1 MNDCEQQDW
10 TCPYKQT
17 TLAVVPVDDNVL
29 LDIPN
34 VSRSMQL
41 NLPRSHSLDKL
52 YYHSNKKNDT
62 LKSLFPPSGYDDT
75 DSDED
80 DNDNGPQV
88 LLRSFTVGSKH
99 HREIWTCSTSITAT
113 TTPNGTHP
121 DMTHAS
127 KKPPVLE
134 DDIRISNDH
143 GTIHAIATAG
153 SLIVVGTHHGNIQSY
168 NIKQAAQTLFNTTE
182 AVAAAQ
188 PHESSMTDVIRCICF
203 ASHVHAND
211 MIWAGTDNGSLLAM
225 EAQSN
230 KIVSKRAAAHTSAI
244 TLMLQ
249 HRHVELWTLD
259 DSGCL
264 NIWPT
269 HGIDLALATPLQFTV
284 TKNPKTAVWSTTRA
298 NTLWLS
304 SGTSIDQFDRS
315 AATLVPVISI
325 PTELGELT
333 RLFTLPFHRNLLFA
347 VHSSDGQISVWDE
360 TTCEQTQCVFV
371 AACMDK
377 LTAVEP
383 VGDYY
388 VWAGFRNGMM
398 AVYDTRTEPWVVVK
412 VWKAH
417 KNAIVKL
424 TVDACS
430 VSASMPVVSVDA
442 LGHIAIWDGRLS
454 AYWLEE
460 QLAAHTGDY
469 CDFDTLKTMLC
480 SWNMD
485 AIKPDALTDA
495 DTEKIHEWLNGMADP
510 DIIMVGIQEIVDL
523 NSKTLTAKSLFSL
536 SRKIETIEEADELLT
551 HRYMLWHDYLIS
563 VVDANFGKHLYKIIK
578 TDQMVGLFSCVF
590 VKTALEARVRHC
602 DSNVVKTG
610 FRLMNK
616 SLHGNKGGIATR
628 LVIDDTSIC
637 FVNCHLAAGQ
647 SNVLTRNVDI
657 DGILHSARFPMPAS
671 TAMDAFKPDSDGTS
685 ILDHDICF
693 LSGDLNYRIGMKR
706 DQVLALLAAESHNKF
721 EAWETLQQEDQLKK
735 QLALNPMFRLF
746 GFKEPPILFDPT
758 YKYDR
763 GTDVYDGSEKK
774 RTPAWCDR
782 ILHRGPASMSN
793 MYYRR
798 HEVKA
803 SDHRPISAG
812 FTIHAKTVCQDR
824 LDQVKSRLVQE
835 WQRLLEQQVQ
845 HSKIQHVTR
854 YDLCDEKEARHR
866 LDTVDWDV
874 GQVVLDLYRDK
885 GNCLN

>member
-1 MNDCEQQDW
+1 M
-10 TCPYKQT
+10 
-17 TLAVVPVDDNVL
+17 
-29 LDIPN
+29 
-34 VSRSMQL
+34 
-41 NLPRSHSLDKL
+41 
-52 YYHSNKKNDT
+52 
-62 LKSLFPPSGYDDT
+62 
-75 DSDED
+75 
-80 DNDNGPQV
+80 
-88 LLRSFTVGSKH
+88 
-99 HREIWTCSTSITAT
+99 
-113 TTPNGTHP
+113 
-121 DMTHAS
+121 
-127 KKPPVLE
+127 
-134 DDIRISNDH
+134 
-143 GTIHAIATAG
+143 
-153 SLIVVGTHHGNIQSY
+153 
-168 NIKQAAQTLFNTTE
+168 
-182 AVAAAQ
+182 
-188 PHESSMTDVIRCICF
+188 
-203 ASHVHAND
+203 
-211 MIWAGTDNGSLLAM
+211 
-225 EAQSN
+225 
-230 KIVSKRAAAHTSAI
+230 
-244 TLMLQ
+244 
-249 HRHVELWTLD
+249 
-259 DSGCL
+259 
-264 NIWPT
+264 
-269 HGIDLALATPLQFTV
+269 
-284 TKNPKTAVWSTTRA
+284 
-298 NTLWLS
+298 
-304 SGTSIDQFDRS
+304 
-315 AATLVPVISI
+315 
-325 PTELGELT
+325 
-333 RLFTLPFHRNLLFA
+333 
-347 VHSSDGQISVWDE
+347 
-360 TTCEQTQCVFV
+360 
-371 AACMDK
+371 
-377 LTAVEP
+377 
-383 VGDYY
+383 
-388 VWAGFRNGMM
+388 
-398 AVYDTRTEPWVVVK
+398 
-412 VWKAH
+412 
-417 KNAIVKL
+417 
-424 TVDACS
+424 
-430 VSASMPVVSVDA
+430 
-442 LGHIAIWDGRLS
+442 
-454 AYWLEE
+454 
-460 QLAAHTGDY
+460 
-469 CDFDTLKTMLC
+469 
-480 SWNMD
+480 
-485 AIKPDALTDA
+485 
-495 DTEKIHEWLNGMADP
+495 
-510 DIIMVGIQEIVDL
+510 
-523 NSKTLTAKSLFSL
+523 FSL

-845 HSKIQHVTR
+845 HSKVQHVTR

>member
-454 AYWLEE
+454 AYWL
-460 QLAAHTGDY
+460 
-469 CDFDTLKTMLC
+469 
-480 SWNMD
+480 
-485 AIKPDALTDA
+485 
-495 DTEKIHEWLNGMADP
+495 
-510 DIIMVGIQEIVDL
+510 
-523 NSKTLTAKSLFSL
+523 
-536 SRKIETIEEADELLT
+536 
-551 HRYMLWHDYLIS
+551 
-563 VVDANFGKHLYKIIK
+563 
-578 TDQMVGLFSCVF
+578 
-590 VKTALEARVRHC
+590 
-602 DSNVVKTG
+602 
-610 FRLMNK
+610 
-616 SLHGNKGGIATR
+616 GN
-628 LVIDDTSIC
+628 
-637 FVNCHLAAGQ
+637 
-647 SNVLTRNVDI
+647 
-657 DGILHSARFPMPAS
+657 
-671 TAMDAFKPDSDGTS
+671 
-685 ILDHDICF
+685 
-693 LSGDLNYRIGMKR
+693 
-706 DQVLALLAAESHNKF
+706 
-721 EAWETLQQEDQLKK
+721 
-735 QLALNPMFRLF
+735 
-746 GFKEPPILFDPT
+746 
-758 YKYDR
+758 
-763 GTDVYDGSEKK
+763 
-774 RTPAWCDR
+774 
-782 ILHRGPASMSN
+782 
-793 MYYRR
+793 
-798 HEVKA
+798 
-803 SDHRPISAG
+803 
-812 FTIHAKTVCQDR
+812 
-824 LDQVKSRLVQE
+824 
-835 WQRLLEQQVQ
+835 
-845 HSKIQHVTR
+845 
-854 YDLCDEKEARHR
+854 
-866 LDTVDWDV
+866 
-874 GQVVLDLYRDK
+874 
-885 GNCLN
+885 